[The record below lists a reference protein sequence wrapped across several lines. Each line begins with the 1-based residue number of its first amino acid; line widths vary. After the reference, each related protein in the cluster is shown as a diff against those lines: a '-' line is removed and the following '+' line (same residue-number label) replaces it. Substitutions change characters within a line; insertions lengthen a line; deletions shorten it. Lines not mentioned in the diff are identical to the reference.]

1 MLHNITKQVDDGFF
15 LNEDD
20 AFKNLNLLLFVKN
33 SKVYI
38 MSVLRKWGIPELK
51 GNYSLLIH
59 GPMECSQTETC
70 YVIITSCVALIL
82 IS

>member
-59 GPMECSQTETC
+59 DPMECSQIETC
-70 YVIITSCVALIL
+70 HVIITSCVALIL